1 MKYKKVIYKNDVYI
15 RINEKKAMNLL
26 KNNKK
31 ITLYVLP
38 INADPN
44 NEWIN
49 GFFEVEQDSPYTDY
63 IDSINTINEIR
74 YYNCVDE
81 LGSYLKYYIKMED

>member
-1 MKYKKVIYKNDVYI
+1 MRYKQVSYKSEIYK
-15 RINEKKAMNLL
+15 RITERKAINLL

-44 NEWIN
+44 SKWIN
-49 GFFEVEQDSPYTDY
+49 GFFEVEQDSPYTDF
-63 IDSINTINEIR
+63 IDSVNTINEIR
-74 YYNCVDE
+74 HYNCVDE
-81 LGSYLKYYIKMED
+81 LGSYLKYYIKK